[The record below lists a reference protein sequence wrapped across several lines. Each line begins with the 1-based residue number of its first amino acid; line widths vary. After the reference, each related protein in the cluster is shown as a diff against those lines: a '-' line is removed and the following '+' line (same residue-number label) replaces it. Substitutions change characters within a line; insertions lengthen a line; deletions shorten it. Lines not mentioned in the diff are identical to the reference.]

1 MILFIFCIW
10 HLIGIAQL
18 IIIINKIREKW
29 IAATLPWSSSKP
41 IIVRIAMLIRF
52 LAFAPL
58 AVLVWPLWAGIT
70 DEHIDKLIEKERKKL
85 IDNDQ
90 L

>member
-10 HLIGIAQL
+10 CLIGIAQL

-29 IAATLPWSSSKP
+29 IAAALPWSSTKP
-41 IIVRIAMLIRF
+41 IIVRIAKAVQFI
-52 LAFAPL
+52 AFAGF
-58 AVLVWPLWAGIT
+58 AVLIWPLWAGIT
-70 DEHIDKLIEKERKKL
+70 DELIDKNIEKERKKL
-85 IDNDQ
+85 IDNDA